1 MRNKKRVRDPFS
13 IMRMG
18 LFETIS
24 QFHHKTSSSKREEEA
39 YKKGETKRRPLTTKS
54 SKIYVLFWSI
64 ESEKSENFEVK
75 GFFGH

>member
-18 LFETIS
+18 LFETIP

-39 YKKGETKRRPLTTKS
+39 YKKRRD
-54 SKIYVLFWSI
+54 
-64 ESEKSENFEVK
+64 
-75 GFFGH
+75 